1 MTVKGYGDRI
11 AERMAQVVGQGP
23 KIEAYR
29 DDELTQEARD
39 LVLEVRAAAGAGPM
53 GEVPE
58 YMRLLVKHPEY
69 FKCSM
74 ESGAVIFRGRIS
86 ARDREIAVLRNGWLC
101 GAPFEWGEHV
111 HIAKRY
117 GLTDEEV
124 ERTTVGSTAP
134 GWTEHEA
141 AILRGV
147 EELLSDFAVSDETY
161 ATLAK
166 TWDEAQL
173 IEFPAMVGAYIT
185 TALIQNTL
193 RARLADDNPGLTRR

>member
-1 MTVKGYGDRI
+1 MAQDGYGDRI

-23 KIEAYR
+23 KIAAYR
-29 DDELTQEARD
+29 NDELDQATRD
-39 LVLEVRAAAGAGPM
+39 LVGDVRSAAGAGPTDD
-53 GEVPE
+53 VPE

-69 FKCSM
+69 FKCNM
-74 ESGAVIFRGRIS
+74 EAGAVLFRGAIPP
-86 ARDREIAVLRNGWLC
+86 RERELAVLRNGWLC
-101 GAPFEWGEHV
+101 GAPYEWGEHV
-111 HIAKRY
+111 RIAKRY
-117 GLTDEEV
+117 GISDEEV
-124 ERTTVGSTAP
+124 ERTTVGSSAP
-134 GWTEHEA
+134 GWNEHEA

-147 EELLSDFAVSDETY
+147 EELVADFAVSDQTY

-166 TWDEAQL
+166 TWDEKQL

>member
-1 MTVKGYGDRI
+1 MAAKGYGDRI
-11 AERMAQVVGQGP
+11 AARMAQVVGEGP
-23 KIEAYR
+23 KIEAYA
-29 DDELTQEARD
+29 DKDLSQEARD
-39 LVLEVRAAAGAGPM
+39 VVLEVRAAAGAGPM

-69 FKCSM
+69 FKCNM
-74 ESGAVIFRGRIS
+74 ETGAVLFRGRIP
-86 ARDREIAVLRNGWLC
+86 ARERELAILRNGWLC

-117 GLTDEEV
+117 GVSDEEI
-124 ERTTVGSTAP
+124 ERTTVGSGAP

-147 EELLSDFAVSDETY
+147 EELVSDFAVSDDTY

-166 TWDEAQL
+166 SWDEVQL

>member
-1 MTVKGYGDRI
+1 MPQNGYGDRI
-11 AERMAQVVGQGP
+11 AERMAQVVGDGP

-29 DDELTQEARD
+29 DDELDQDARD
-39 LVLEVRAAAGAGPM
+39 LVLAVRAAAGAGPM

-58 YMRLLVKHPEY
+58 YMRLLIKHPEF
-69 FKCSM
+69 FKCNM
-74 ESGAVIFRGRIS
+74 ESGAVLFRGAIS
-86 ARDREIAVLRNGWLC
+86 PREREIAVLRNGWLC

-124 ERTTVGSTAP
+124 ERTTVGSSAP
-134 GWTEHEA
+134 GWSEHEA

-147 EELLSDFAVSDETY
+147 EELVSDFAVSDETY

-166 TWDEAQL
+166 TWNEKQL

-193 RARLADDNPGLTRR
+193 RARLADDNPGLSRR

>member
-29 DDELTQEARD
+29 DDELSKEARD
-39 LVLEVRAAAGAGPM
+39 LVLAVRAAAGAGPM

-69 FKCSM
+69 FKCNM
-74 ESGAVIFRGRIS
+74 ETGTVLFRGRIS
-86 ARDREIAVLRNGWLC
+86 AREREIAVLRTGWLC

-117 GLTDEEV
+117 GLSDEEV
-124 ERTTVGSTAP
+124 ERATVGSSAP
-134 GWTEHEA
+134 GWSEHDA

-147 EELLSDFAVSDETY
+147 EELISDFAVSDETY

-166 TWDEAQL
+166 SWDEAQL